1 MMLLSPQ
8 EQAIDNALHANLTAL
23 KEGFLDFL
31 AGLLL
36 CIIALISVLHAVIRM
51 LFAGLGLLLW
61 SLALSLTFLYWLRDW
76 AVSRSASSIHRR
88 EHGGR

>member
-1 MMLLSPQ
+1 MIKPVLTPL
-8 EQAIDNALHANLTAL
+8 EQQIDTALWSNLGAL

-36 CIIALISVLHAVIRM
+36 CIIALVSVLHAVIRM

-61 SLALSLTFLYWLRDW
+61 SLALSLTFLYWLRAW
-76 AVSRSASSIHRR
+76 VVSRSSTTVHRR
-88 EHGGR
+88 